1 MINLIGT
8 GLIAI
13 FIGFTIHYS
22 WTHPKRPYKPRGAA
36 LGTIRAAQSIMV
48 VGGVLVVIGI
58 IGSLISL
65 L

>member
-8 GLIAI
+8 GLIAL

-22 WTHPKRPYKPRGAA
+22 WTHPKRPYEPSGAA
-36 LGTIRAAQSIMV
+36 LGTIRAAQTIIV
-48 VGGVLVVIGI
+48 VGAVLVMTGI
-58 IGSLISL
+58 IGSIVRL